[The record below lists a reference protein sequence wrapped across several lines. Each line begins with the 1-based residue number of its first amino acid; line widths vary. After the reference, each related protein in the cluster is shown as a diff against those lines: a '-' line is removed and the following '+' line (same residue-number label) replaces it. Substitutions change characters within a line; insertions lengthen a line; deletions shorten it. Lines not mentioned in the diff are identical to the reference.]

1 MEISKIKCSCVK
13 NGEFYFSI
21 QRFRLQ
27 SRNHIVRLAGQLR
40 LYSYNEWQ
48 YSKTTMINETQ
59 HMAVDPTINI
69 FAVYQ

>member
-1 MEISKIKCSCVK
+1 M
-13 NGEFYFSI
+13 
-21 QRFRLQ
+21 FRLQ
-27 SRNHIVRLAGQLR
+27 SRNRIVRLAGQLS

-69 FAVYQ
+69 FAMYQ